1 MSTNKQM
8 SSYRFH
14 FRPALTFVAAIA
26 FALLIT
32 LGSWQ
37 MHRLEWKQGLI
48 AQVEARVS
56 APPIA
61 FADAVRR
68 SSAGENMEYT
78 PVTIAGRL
86 QAEKEARVF
95 GTFDG
100 APGAYVFAPVE
111 TATGAV
117 YVNRGFAPQ
126 DALSVPYF
134 CDDAQG
140 ENAFMG
146 LFRAAEHPS
155 PPASWFQSTGKSV
168 DGLWFVRNPKAF
180 ASDAGLSAPS
190 YYIDQFAVAGRDWPK
205 GGTTRL
211 DFNNRH
217 LEYALTWFGL
227 AATLAGVWVAFS
239 LKKPD

>member
-1 MSTNKQM
+1 MSTNKHM
-8 SSYRFH
+8 SSYRFQ
-14 FRPALTFVAAIA
+14 FRPALTFVVAIA

-37 MHRLEWKQGLI
+37 VRRLEWKQGLI
-48 AQVEARVS
+48 AQVEARVNGE
-56 APPIA
+56 PIP
-61 FADAVRR
+61 FVDAVRR
-68 SSAGENMEYT
+68 AGAGEAMEYT
-78 PVTIAGRL
+78 PVTIAGRM

-95 GTFDG
+95 GTLDG

-111 TATGAV
+111 TAAGVV

-126 DALSVPYF
+126 DVLSVPCF
-134 CDDAQG
+134 CDAAATEDA
-140 ENAFMG
+140 FTG
-146 LFRAAEHPS
+146 LLRAAERPS
-155 PPASWFQSTGKSV
+155 PPASWFQTTGKSV
-168 DGLWFVRNPKAF
+168 DGLWFVRDPQAF
-180 ASDAGLSAPS
+180 AVEAGIDAPA
-190 YYIDQFAVAGRDWPK
+190 YYIDQYAVAGRDWPK

-227 AATLAGVWVAFS
+227 AATLVGVWIAFS

>member
-1 MSTNKQM
+1 MP
-8 SSYRFH
+8 SYRFQ
-14 FRPALTFVAAIA
+14 FRPALTFVVAIA

-37 MHRLEWKQGLI
+37 VRRLEWKQGLI
-48 AQVEARVS
+48 AQVEARVD
-56 APPIA
+56 AAPIA

-111 TATGAV
+111 TASGTV

-126 DALSVPYF
+126 GALSVPCF
-134 CDDAQG
+134 CNDASS
-140 ENAFMG
+140 EDAFTG
-146 LFRAAEHPS
+146 LFRGAEHPS
-155 PPASWFQSTGKSV
+155 PPASWFQSAGKSV
-168 DGLWFVRNPKAF
+168 DGLWFVRDPLAF
-180 ASDAGLSAPS
+180 AGDAGLDTTP
-190 YYIDQFAVAGRDWPK
+190 YYIDQFAGPGRDWPR